1 MEIAIMVGWWFKNYI
16 YGYGSG
22 LWRIW
27 KMFSTVFCCLLNGLN
42 EWHLLTRGDALSV
55 IKTRNQRSTRETT
68 VRIIK
73 YVSCLSISI
82 MTCIVCVT
90 INFMYHVMSS
100 GMLSRLKSWW
110 WGGWC
115 LQSVQGVLTGR
126 GRGWPGAGS
135 WCCLPPPIHTSLP
148 QLTHYPGCP
157 VVSGQSLRGSRVT
170 DIIGWSWP
178 GQLFR

>member
-1 MEIAIMVGWWFKNYI
+1 MASMNGIFWPGAPLSPWSRPEI
-16 YGYGSG
+16 
-22 LWRIW
+22 
-27 KMFSTVFCCLLNGLN
+27 NGRVEKQQLF
-42 EWHLLTRGDALSV
+42 
-55 IKTRNQRSTRETT
+55 
-68 VRIIK
+68 RIIK
-73 YVSCLSISI
+73 WDSCLSINI
-82 MTCIVCVT
+82 MTCNVCVT
-90 INFMYHVMSS
+90 INFINQKSS
-100 GMLSRLKSWW
+100 GRLSRLKSWW

-126 GRGWPGAGS
+126 GRGWAGAGS

-170 DIIGWSWP
+170 DTIGWSWP